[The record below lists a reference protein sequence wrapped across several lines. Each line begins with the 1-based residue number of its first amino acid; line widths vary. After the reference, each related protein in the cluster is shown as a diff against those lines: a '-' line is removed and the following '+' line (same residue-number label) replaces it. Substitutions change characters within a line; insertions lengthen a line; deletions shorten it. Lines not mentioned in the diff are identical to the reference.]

1 MKSKKSTLRVVG
13 LLAVTLI
20 STSIAFAA
28 GGEKVVVSFFPGPGT
43 GPTGSVLI
51 DAAGNLYGTAYGG
64 TCPQSCGV
72 GGCAQLPPGFHNVLH
87 IFRNTGDGTNPYR
100 DQLIFDAAGNL
111 YGGSN
116 SGVGTLYKIQP

>member
-1 MKSKKSTLRVVG
+1 MFWKKGNAVYNAAHLRFPSMKSKKCTLRVVG

-28 GGEKVVVSFFPGPGT
+28 SAEKVVVSFFPGPGT
-43 GPTGSVLI
+43 GPTGTVLI

-72 GGCAQLPPGFHNVLH
+72 VWEVARNSLPAFTMCC
-87 IFRNTGDGTNPYR
+87 IFSVTRETEPIRIAT
-100 DQLIFDAAGNL
+100 
-111 YGGSN
+111 S
-116 SGVGTLYKIQP
+116 